1 MEKNKTVS
9 GLKKQLAAAIAM
21 VLVAAISLGTSTY
34 AWFAVNSKV
43 TATGMNFTATV
54 RNNLF
59 ITGDTLGSTAKK
71 DDSNFTTALVQNVSG
86 LLQPVST
93 VNGKDFFY
101 AATDNVKVNGDTQN
115 ESWIAYD
122 AANTADFN
130 TNYGITGNNAVG
142 YIDYVF
148 QLKAVNGTGS
158 NLPIRLTDLGLSF
171 DGKSDTQNTFR
182 VAVFAQDI
190 TDTNPTAN
198 ELGDLKA
205 IYTVDGAGNFTA
217 NEAVKSTSA
226 LGNVEVAYNQSFDLT
241 AAPHKSTYYKVVVR
255 LWLEG
260 EDNTCNNT
268 TFADLNNGKWA
279 LRCEWKLNSTEDP
292 ATAVQNII
300 KIVDLTNAV
309 VSDTETTEI
318 NGATCFKIT
327 NKTIDTND
335 ALYTTSNPI
344 TKDSKIYKLSAGSSS
359 IEVTNRCILPTT

>member
-59 ITGDTLGSTAKK
+59 ITDDTLDSTAKK
-71 DDSNFTTALVQNVSG
+71 ADSDFTTALVQDVSG

-101 AATDNVKVNGDTQN
+101 SKTDNVKGDGDTKTD
-115 ESWIAYD
+115 SWIAYN

-130 TNYGITGNNAVG
+130 TNYGTTGAVG

-158 NLPIRLTDLGLSF
+158 DLKIKLTDLGLSF
-171 DGKSDTQNTFR
+171 NATSDPQKTFR
-182 VAVFAQDI
+182 VAVFAQNI

-205 IYTVDGAGNFTA
+205 IYTVDGAGNFTT
-217 NEAVKSTSA
+217 NEAVTSTTA
-226 LGNVEVAYNQSFDLT
+226 LDRVTYNQSFELN
-241 AAPHKSTYYKVVVR
+241 AGRNKSTYYKVVVR

-279 LRCEWKLNSTEDP
+279 LSCEWKLDSNSSE
-292 ATAVQNII
+292 TAVT
-300 KIVDLTNAV
+300 KITETLTTTPVDLTSATV
-309 VSDTETTEI
+309 GPETVEI
-318 NGATCFKIT
+318 NGVTYYKIT
-327 NKTIDTND
+327 GVTIDTNT
-335 ALYTTSNPI
+335 ALYANSNPI
-344 TKDSKIYKLSAGSSS
+344 TKDSKIYTIGANLYP
-359 IEVTNRCILPTT
+359 IEVTNRCTLPTT